1 MEARVVAR
9 VVARAEARV
18 VARVEARVVAIAM
31 ELGGKRDG
39 AGGGWWRQIMWQ
51 GHVSVPA

>member
-39 AGGGWWRQIMWQ
+39 AGGGWWRQMWQ